1 MNHDEDDSLPLK
13 RMGCKLM
20 RRKQARHAAACR
32 AEALPRRLPRP
43 FISHRI
49 VQLLFA
55 TLGTFVFEPQCLRS
69 GPSPPLQMDRD
80 ATLWRGRSAVF
91 VVERCVAQLP
101 QHPPRLFFAACAS
114 RASPKCGS
122 AFRWPKTEPFIRAR
136 APTLGRWAI
145 GCSGW
150 GPRGR
155 QTWRTCAS
163 VRPNRTEA
171 WRPVRRGS
179 VPMVAAWYH
188 IQPEGEVA

>member
-20 RRKQARHAAACR
+20 RRKQARHAVACR

-43 FISHRI
+43 SISHRI

-101 QHPPRLFFAACAS
+101 QHPPASSSQPVPRALARSVAARARSVAARSDGPKRSRLF
-114 RASPKCGS
+114 
-122 AFRWPKTEPFIRAR
+122 
-136 APTLGRWAI
+136 
-145 GCSGW
+145 
-150 GPRGR
+150 
-155 QTWRTCAS
+155 
-163 VRPNRTEA
+163 VH
-171 WRPVRRGS
+171 VRRPSEDGRS
-179 VPMVAAWYH
+179 AAPGGARGGGRRGGPAPRSGRTALKHGGPCGVAVFPW
-188 IQPEGEVA
+188 